1 LIRAYFDSSAIMK
14 LSHEEAES
22 MALIDYLDNGPVEVS
37 TSVLAEVEVLRN
49 LPRFEVATDDAMFG
63 FYLLALDEDVRRTAS
78 RIGDG
83 TLSSLDAIH
92 VATALAVGDRDLEF
106 VTYDD
111 RQAKAARAAGL
122 TVVQPGRP
130 PSPGS
135 GAAG

>member
-1 LIRAYFDSSAIMK
+1 MK

-22 MALIDYLDNGPVEVS
+22 MALIEYLDNGSVEVS

-49 LPRFEVATDDAMFG
+49 LPKFEVATEDAMSG
-63 FYLLALDEDVRRTAS
+63 FYLLALDEDIRRTAS

-83 TLSSLDAIH
+83 TLRSLDAIH

-111 RQAKAARAAGL
+111 RQARAARAAGL
-122 TVVQPGRP
+122 TVVQPGR
-130 PSPGS
+130 
-135 GAAG
+135 

>member
-22 MALIDYLDNGPVEVS
+22 MALIEYLDNGSVEVS

-49 LPRFEVATDDAMFG
+49 LPKFEVATEDAMSG

-83 TLSSLDAIH
+83 TLRSLDAIH

-122 TVVQPGRP
+122 TVVQPGR
-130 PSPGS
+130 
-135 GAAG
+135 

>member
-1 LIRAYFDSSAIMK
+1 MIRAYFDSSAIMK

-22 MALIDYLDNGPVEVS
+22 MALIEYLDNGSVEVS

-49 LPRFEVATDDAMFG
+49 LPKFEVATEDAMSG

-83 TLSSLDAIH
+83 TLRSLDAIH

-122 TVVQPGRP
+122 TVVQPGR
-130 PSPGS
+130 
-135 GAAG
+135 